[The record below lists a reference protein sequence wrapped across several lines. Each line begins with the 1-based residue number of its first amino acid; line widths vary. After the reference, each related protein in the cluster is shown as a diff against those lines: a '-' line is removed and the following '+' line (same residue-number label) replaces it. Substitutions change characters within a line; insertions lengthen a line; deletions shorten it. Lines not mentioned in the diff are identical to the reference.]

1 MFSIKT
7 RKNVMSNI
15 INGIESF
22 MYANIYPSNIV
33 NGFII
38 LLFHW
43 IIVGWTF
50 AYIVVGKIDALFF
63 MCVSTWILIFA
74 LHVYF
79 HGCILTKVEKHLWQA
94 DDWCGP
100 WSLPFKLLEYNNV
113 SVTSGLAQNIFICW
127 AIAIT
132 IFVALKII
140 YYI

>member
-1 MFSIKT
+1 MFSIKA
-7 RKNVMSNI
+7 RKEVMSNT
-15 INGIESF
+15 INSIESF
-22 MYANIYPSNIV
+22 MYENIYPSNIV

-38 LLFHW
+38 LLLHW

-50 AYIVVGKIDALFF
+50 AYIVFGKIDPLFF
-63 MCVSTWILIFA
+63 VCVGIWVTIFV

-79 HGCILTKVEKHLWQA
+79 HGCILTKVEKHLWEA

-100 WSLPFKLLEYNNV
+100 WSLPFKLLEYNNIP
-113 SVTSGLAQNIFICW
+113 VTSGLAENIFICW

-132 IFVALKII
+132 IFVSLKII